1 MQTIVAFREIGQG
14 FSAIKTL
21 CPFMNM
27 PPPTANT
34 AYDETNSE
42 LHNVYVQIAHK
53 STKEATKQI
62 YYDMD
67 KVPKKG
73 IL

>member
-1 MQTIVAFREIGQG
+1 MQKIVAFREIGQG
-14 FSAIKTL
+14 FSAIKTF
-21 CPFMNM
+21 CSFMSM
-27 PPPTANT
+27 PPTANT
-34 AYDETNSE
+34 AYDEIKSE
-42 LHNVYVQIAHK
+42 LHNAYVQIAHK
-53 STKEATKQI
+53 PTKEAIKQI